1 MKSNLRME
9 MDCRLLPS
17 LSAPSNCSLFVVRW
31 TMGELFPAAIFTAS
45 QEQGLQVR
53 PRVTKRKEKGVG
65 RRKLAGCLH
74 S

>member
-1 MKSNLRME
+1 
-9 MDCRLLPS
+9 
-17 LSAPSNCSLFVVRW
+17 
-31 TMGELFPAAIFTAS
+31 MGELFPAAIFTAS

>member
-1 MKSNLRME
+1 ME
-9 MDCRLLPS
+9 
-17 LSAPSNCSLFVVRW
+17 
-31 TMGELFPAAIFTAS
+31 ELFPAAIFTAS